1 MRTPALPEQN
11 AFTFAQRTRKGSERK
26 CPMSRLIMKVMHA
39 AGRSRANAMAGASN
53 ARTHTSTTIV
63 QAKSV
68 NNVESSEKYVCSR
81 LMASLGVAPG

>member
-1 MRTPALPEQN
+1 
-11 AFTFAQRTRKGSERK
+11 
-26 CPMSRLIMKVMHA
+26 MHA
-39 AGRSRANAMAGASN
+39 AGSSRANAMAGASN